1 MNLTNKISKYGK
13 ITGLIIVSVIIG
25 LIIGYYSG
33 GGHTD
38 QSEAGKQDEVES
50 IPSAEEYTCSMHP
63 QIRQDKPGLCPICAM
78 DLIPVSTQEAEQ
90 DADPNEISLSKAA
103 MELANIQTARVRK
116 GIPEKSIRLMG
127 KVKPDERRIARVTAR
142 FGGRIEELFIN
153 YTGQQVEKGQKLGAI
168 YSPDLITA
176 QGELLE
182 AVKLR
187 ETNPSFYQAARNKL
201 KQWELTDEQISRIEA
216 SESPVLTFEILAPI
230 SGTVMKRNVS
240 VGDYVKEGSILY
252 EVIDLSKVWV
262 MFEAYE
268 RDLPWI
274 NTGDKLDFTLQSV
287 PGEKFSSKVSYIDPF
302 IDPSSRIAR
311 VRVEVNNSGLKL
323 KPEMFANGV
332 LESQIT
338 DQAGYLLIPRTA
350 VLWTGERAIVYLKVP
365 DREKPSFI
373 QREII
378 LGPEAGNDYVVA
390 SGLEEGEEIAMNGV
404 FKIDAAAQLAGK
416 VSMMNPEGGKVSTGH
431 DHGSMDMGSSA
442 DMSSPD
448 QHADHGITAQH
459 AMVRVYGACGMCK
472 SRIEETA
479 MEQNGVMSASWDL
492 ESGMLHLDLDA
503 DKISV
508 DEVEKAIAAVGH
520 DTENHRA
527 PDDVYEALPGC
538 CLYDRPE

>member
-1 MNLTNKISKYGK
+1 MNIKNRISKYGK
-13 ITGLIIVSVIIG
+13 LTAFIIVSLIIG
-25 LIIGYYSG
+25 IIIGYYSRG
-33 GGHTD
+33 DQPD

-50 IPSAEEYTCSMHP
+50 IASAEEYTCSMHP
-63 QIRQDKPGLCPICAM
+63 QIRQDEPGLCPICAM
-78 DLIPVSTQEAEQ
+78 DLVPVSTQEDEQ
-90 DADPNEISLSKAA
+90 DADPNEIRLSKAA

-142 FGGRIEELFIN
+142 FGGRIEDLFIN
-153 YTGQQVEKGQKLGAI
+153 YTGQQVEKGQKLAAI

-176 QGELLE
+176 QGELIE
-182 AVKLR
+182 AMKFR
-187 ETNPSFYQAARNKL
+187 ETNPSFYQATRNKL

-216 SESPVLTFEILAPI
+216 SENPILTFEILAPI
-230 SGTVMKRNVS
+230 RGTVMKRNVS
-240 VGDYVKEGSILY
+240 VGDYVKEGSVLY
-252 EVIDLSKVWV
+252 EVADLSKVWV

-268 RDLPWI
+268 QDLPWI
-274 NTGDKLDFTLQSV
+274 NTGDSLDFTLQSV
-287 PGEKFSSKVSYIDPF
+287 PGETFSSKVSYIDPF

-311 VRVEVNNSGLKL
+311 VRIEVNNPGLKL
-323 KPEMFANGV
+323 KPEMFARGV
-332 LESQIT
+332 LESQIADRT
-338 DQAGYLLIPRTA
+338 GYLLIPRTA
-350 VLWTGERAIVYLKVP
+350 ILWTGKRAIVYVKVP
-365 DREKPSFI
+365 GREKPSFI

-378 LGPEAGNDYVVA
+378 LGPEAGNDYIVA

-431 DHGSMDMGSSA
+431 DHGSMDMGSSENM
-442 DMSSPD
+442 DLSD
-448 QHADHGITAQH
+448 QHADHGIAAQH
-459 AMVRVYGACGMCK
+459 AMVRVYGACEMCK

-479 MEQNGVMSASWDL
+479 MAQEGVLSANWDM
-492 ESGMLHLDLDA
+492 ESGMLHLDIDA
-503 DKISV
+503 GKISV
-508 DEVEKAIAAVGH
+508 DEVEKAIASVGH